1 MLGFAMGLVALVFGA
16 ELLVRGA
23 SKLALSIG
31 ISPLVVGLTVVSFG
45 TSAPELAVSVQS
57 AWAGQTDIALGNVIG
72 SNIAN
77 VLLILGASALV
88 APMRVHRQVIRQEVP
103 VMIGVSLLLWALAA
117 DGAISRVDGL
127 LLATLLIVYTVV
139 VIRQSRREQAV
150 LRDPAASVELAGW
163 DAWWGAQLAL
173 ILAGLVLLVL
183 GSNWLVEAAV
193 AFANYLGIS
202 ELVVGLTV
210 VAVGTSLPELA
221 TSVMAAIKGER
232 DIAVGNVVGSNIF
245 NILAVLGISAS
256 VAPNDLDVAS
266 ALLAFDLPAM
276 VAVALICLPIF
287 FVGACVT
294 RGEGVLFLGYYLA
307 YTVYLVLDA
316 HRHDALAGYTAIMGT
331 YVIPLTLATL
341 LILAWRYWRA
351 TGGSVV

>member
-1 MLGFAMGLVALVFGA
+1 
-16 ELLVRGA
+16 
-23 SKLALSIG
+23 
-31 ISPLVVGLTVVSFG
+31 
-45 TSAPELAVSVQS
+45 
-57 AWAGQTDIALGNVIG
+57 
-72 SNIAN
+72 
-77 VLLILGASALV
+77 
-88 APMRVHRQVIRQEVP
+88 
-103 VMIGVSLLLWALAA
+103 MIGVSLLLWALAA

-163 DAWWGAQLAL
+163 DAWWGVQLAL